1 LSEFT
6 KHLALINTTL
16 VQVFKSDG
24 TMAFRQS
31 FTVWANDQR
40 HMNILRGQITE
51 QLLQMNMPSR
61 AKE

>member
-31 FTVWANDQR
+31 FTVWTN
-40 HMNILRGQITE
+40 H
-51 QLLQMNMPSR
+51 
-61 AKE
+61 